1 MVCHSDVTLVRN
13 REVCDMATIRKRAPG
28 QWQAQVRKRGYPLQ
42 TKTFPTRAS
51 AARWAQTVEYE
62 ITQGMFISRSKAES
76 TTLRELLVP

>member
-1 MVCHSDVTLVRN
+1 
-13 REVCDMATIRKRAPG
+13 MATIRKRAPG

-62 ITQGMFISRSKAES
+62 ITQGMFISRSVPIFRRPINAGIS
-76 TTLRELLVP
+76 VSCGMLNLLFSPYL